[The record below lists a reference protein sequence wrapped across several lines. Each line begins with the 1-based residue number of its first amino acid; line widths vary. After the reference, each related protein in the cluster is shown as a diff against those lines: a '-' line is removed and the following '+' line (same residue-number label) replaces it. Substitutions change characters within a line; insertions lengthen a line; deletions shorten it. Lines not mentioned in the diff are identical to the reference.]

1 MGPTSIPPA
10 VRNPNWQELPEELT
24 TSFLERVGSIYLIAS
39 GRKVC
44 HSWRQI
50 CSRPEMWRVV
60 DLRISGYRSKW
71 EILVNNMARKAVEWS
86 CGQLI
91 DFRLS
96 YYGDNLLLN
105 YISDRSSKL
114 RCLHLEYCSNITNE
128 GLIDMVKK
136 LPLLEE
142 LHIFGIPISMQTIE
156 VAGSSCLQL
165 KSFKLNKSRYK
176 CPHMGCDEHGLAI
189 AENMPGLR
197 HLKLQGNKIA
207 TRGLLA
213 ILKNCV
219 HLESLDLRM
228 CFLVEFESDEIRRL
242 SPQIKDLWLPNDYTD
257 DDEFDDQIYTCDTC
271 DYTRPEFPSE
281 SDIDSDELSGGSD
294 IDSDYE
300 LFVNDI

>member
-1 MGPTSIPPA
+1 MGHTSIPPA
-10 VRNPNWQELPEELT
+10 ERNPQWQELPEELT

-114 RCLHLEYCSNITNE
+114 RCLHLESCSNITNE

-142 LHIFGIPISMQTIE
+142 LHIFGIPVSMQTIE
-156 VAGSSCLQL
+156 VAGSCCRQL
-165 KSFKLNKSRYK
+165 KSFKLNKSRYR
-176 CPHMGCDEHGLAI
+176 CPHMGCAEHALAI

-197 HLKLQGNKIA
+197 HLKLQGNKIPII
-207 TRGLLA
+207 GLLA

-228 CFLVEFESDEIRRL
+228 CFLLADFGSDEIRKL
-242 SPQIKDLWLPNDYTD
+242 SLQIKDLTLPNDYTE
-257 DDEFDDQIYTCDTC
+257 DDEFDDQIYTLTLILTMSYLLMIFDGTDVACWPKLEHGNL
-271 DYTRPEFPSE
+271 YWEG
-281 SDIDSDELSGGSD
+281 IG
-294 IDSDYE
+294 
-300 LFVNDI
+300 